1 MALKPFKDYAAWEG
15 TGLPTRENCDLDNPR
30 QRFLWMFVALPG
42 VVGAPLITV
51 VEYWEHVSYH
61 LVECGARLGGERLKK
76 YQPPTSSVI
85 NPYTAAG
92 KWVPIDTPD
101 PVVKTLANVVDDM
114 SQADQIALKEIVLDK
129 MGLNDVGPTAPE
141 GHMLV
146 TELAA
151 RLKIN
156 PDRLLVVLGEFG
168 LNLELDSYVDRAT
181 AERLVTHMGL

>member
-15 TGLPTRENCDLDNPR
+15 SGLPTRETCDLDNPR

-51 VEYWEHVSYH
+51 IEYWEHVSYH
-61 LVECGARLGGERLKK
+61 LVECGARLGGARLKK
-76 YQPPTSSVI
+76 YRPPTSSVI

-92 KWVPIDTPD
+92 TWVPIDTPD
-101 PVVKTLANVVDDM
+101 LPAKSLADVVDEM
-114 SQADQIALKEIVLDK
+114 KHSDQIALKEIVLDK
-129 MGLNDVGPTAPE
+129 MGLNDISPAAPE
-141 GHMLV
+141 GHMQV

-151 RLKIN
+151 RLKVN
-156 PDRLLVVLGEFG
+156 PDRLLVVLAEFG
-168 LNLELDSYVDRAT
+168 LDLELDSYVDRGT